1 MTKLEEYADT
11 YETVRME
18 RRDGIL
24 QVTFHTGDGSL
35 KFGLLPHRELVYAF
49 ADIGSDPDNR
59 VVILTGAGDDFIAE
73 IDGSFPPSVT
83 PQSWDAVYWE
93 GQHLIKKLL
102 DIEVPVI
109 GAVNGPA
116 LIHAEIAVLS
126 NIVLA
131 AETAV
136 FQDWPHFPRGL
147 VPGDGVH
154 VIWPLL
160 LGHNRGSYFLLTG
173 QKLSAREALDL
184 GVVNE
189 VLPKERLLPRAWE
202 LAELLAQQ
210 PTLTLRYTRVALT
223 LHIKRMMQDALGL
236 RVSCGRTG
244 CGRRLRRLQWRLR
257 ARLKMGR
264 GPPLIRSI
272 WLAGGASQLQRAEL

>member
-1 MTKLEEYADT
+1 MTKLEEYADK

-24 QVTFHTGDGSL
+24 QVTFHTGEGSL
-35 KFGLLPHRELVYAF
+35 KWGMTPHREFVYAF

-59 VVILTGAGDDFIAE
+59 VVILTGTGDDFCAE
-73 IDGSFPPSVT
+73 MDGSISSRRT
-83 PQSWDAVYWE
+83 TADWDAIYWE
-93 GQHLIKKLL
+93 GKHLLTNLL

-109 GAVNGPA
+109 SAVNGPA

-131 AETAV
+131 AETV
-136 FQDWPHFPRGL
+136 EFQDAPHFPRGV

-154 VIWPLL
+154 VVWPLI
-160 LGHNRGSYFLLTG
+160 LGHTRGSYFLLTG

-189 VLPKERLLPRAWE
+189 VLSKERLLPRAWE

-210 PTLTLRYTRVALT
+210 PTLTLRYSRVALT
-223 LHIKRMMQDALGL
+223 LQIKRMMQDMLGY
-236 RVSCGRTG
+236 G
-244 CGRRLRRLQWRLR
+244 
-257 ARLKMGR
+257 
-264 GPPLIRSI
+264 
-272 WLAGGASQLQRAEL
+272 LAVEGLAAVNA